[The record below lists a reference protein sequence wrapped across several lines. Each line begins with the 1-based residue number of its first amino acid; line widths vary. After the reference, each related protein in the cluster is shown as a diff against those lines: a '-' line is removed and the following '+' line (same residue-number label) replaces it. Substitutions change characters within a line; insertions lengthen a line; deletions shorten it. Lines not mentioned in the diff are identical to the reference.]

1 MLIIDYSDLNSP
13 NNILLITDKI
23 KEGEFIQGVLDN
35 KDILRLMQ
43 YDEPQKIKDKLKEK
57 KQ

>member
-1 MLIIDYSDLNSP
+1 MITESLISLIFCFF
-13 NNILLITDKI
+13 ILDKI
-23 KEGEFIQGVLDN
+23 KEGEFIEGVLDN

>member
-1 MLIIDYSDLNSP
+1 MTVITESLISLIFCFF
-13 NNILLITDKI
+13 ITDKI
-23 KEGEFIQGVLDN
+23 KEGEFIEGVLDN